1 MQDRELSCHM
11 NVSLSAR
18 LENDGD
24 PHTPRM
30 THVDVDVDDDIA
42 NPLQSLRFP
51 FVICYWFRQ
60 SWL

>member
-1 MQDRELSCHM
+1 M